1 MEPIVAREHIRD
13 LARKA
18 AATDRAVQDANPY
31 PEHTAAHRIFEEMF
45 WACVRE
51 RQSIREIA

>member
-1 MEPIVAREHIRD
+1 MEPIVSREVIRS

-18 AATDRAVQDANPY
+18 ASTDRAVQDANPY

-45 WACVRE
+45 WDCARQANERE
-51 RQSIREIA
+51 HA